1 MIGSLTNSSIEM
13 GDDSGDKRGRGRPR
27 KQDVGVV
34 DASDSL
40 DDKKAG
46 GRGRPRKAAEAASA
60 AVKDQ
65 SNRDDDGEP
74 KAKRGRGRPK
84 GSTGKRRKRGRVS
97 AKKRGKSAKGIHI
110 SFKSYLYLKILCT
123 CFCSFSKFC
132 HHLSVSHSF

>member
-27 KQDVGVV
+27 KQDVGDV

-97 AKKRGKSAKGIHI
+97 SPKKRGKSAKGIHI
-110 SFKSYLYLKILCT
+110 SF
-123 CFCSFSKFC
+123 
-132 HHLSVSHSF
+132 

>member
-1 MIGSLTNSSIEM
+1 MKGSQTSSSIKM

-27 KQDVGVV
+27 KQDVGGP
-34 DASDSL
+34 DPLDSL
-40 DDKKAG
+40 EEKKAI

-84 GSTGKRRKRGRVS
+84 GSTGKRRKRGRVAS
-97 AKKRGKSAKGIHI
+97 PKKRGKSAKATSGVDTGPED
-110 SFKSYLYLKILCT
+110 FGGD
-123 CFCSFSKFC
+123 
-132 HHLSVSHSF
+132 